1 MSIEIK
7 NIDCLE
13 GLSDVADNSVDVLIT
28 DPPYSTPVITSFGR
42 KPFKNI
48 ADLSVQEFY
57 FKAIKTEL
65 ERVMK
70 PNGPIFI
77 FCDDKF
83 YPILF
88 SVFYQ
93 WQNLGLIVWDKGR
106 IGMGRPIRK
115 QHELIMY
122 ANRGTA
128 EFQKFGEVTHIA
140 SVLKVKHDQNKIHGA
155 QKPVELLEH
164 LIKGFSNEG
173 DLVMDLFGGSGS
185 TAVACQNTRRN
196 FIGFELNAEISE
208 ASTARLSNL
217 VAAPYLFSD
226 CG

>member
-1 MSIEIK
+1 MSIEIR

-13 GLSDVADNSVDVLIT
+13 GLPLIADNSVDVLVT

-57 FKAIKTEL
+57 FKAIRTEL

-70 PNGPIFI
+70 PNGRIFI

-93 WQNLGLIVWDKGR
+93 WQNLGLIIWDKGR

-122 ANRGTA
+122 ANRGAA
-128 EFQKFGEVTHIA
+128 EFQKFEGNTHIA

-196 FIGFELNAEISE
+196 FIGFELNDEIAA
-208 ASTARLSNL
+208 ASTARLSSL
-217 VAAPYLFSD
+217 TT
-226 CG
+226 